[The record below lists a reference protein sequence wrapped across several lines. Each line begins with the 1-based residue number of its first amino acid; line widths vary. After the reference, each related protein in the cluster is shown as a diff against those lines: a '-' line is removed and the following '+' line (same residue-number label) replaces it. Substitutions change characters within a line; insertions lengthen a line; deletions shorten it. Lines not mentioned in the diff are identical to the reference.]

1 MQFRRKWSV
10 IQLKGNRDRA
20 SHAPEYHIKLL
31 LDGGREQLAGLL
43 GGTGCGCGIG
53 TALGGCRSGRRAG
66 GRGGGGGLHF
76 GLLVSGDSGARRH
89 HAGFL
94 AHLLG
99 VTLQLHGSNRT
110 ISGGGDHLA
119 QVLDAQI
126 ASRIHARH
134 RGFKI
139 VMRDHVTVIIEL
151 HHAAHQISGR
161 HIAGKHEDTKRARI
175 GGLPS
180 FGLTGSQIKNRSLTQ
195 AALTGSDTLQFDLI
209 AHVDLRVVFGLGGH
223 CGVTSEVRFTHE
235 NSDFGGVLSQEH
247 GFLGRSESAANHQ
260 HLLAGEELAVA
271 GGAVSHATACVFGLA
286 LEAQLARAGA
296 GGDEDAEGLDVA
308 TRSVHGFDV
317 AVHVKA
323 GGLGG
328 KEFSTEVLCLL
339 AHGLGERTTRGAAN
353 SRIVDDLVGDGD
365 LPAEIVFFENQHTVA
380 SAGQVQT
387 RGKARRSA
395 TNDYD
400 VIKIIGLSHD

>member
-53 TALGGCRSGRRAG
+53 TALDGCRSGRRAG
-66 GRGGGGGLHF
+66 GRGGLRF
-76 GLLVSGDSGARRH
+76 GLLVSANGGARRH

-110 ISGGGDHLA
+110 IGGGGDHLA

-151 HHAAHQISGR
+151 HHAAHQIGGG
-161 HIAGKHEDTKRARI
+161 HIAGEHEDTEGAGV
-175 GGLPS
+175 GGLP
-180 FGLTGSQIKNRSLTQ
+180 R
-195 AALTGSDTLQFDLI
+195 
-209 AHVDLRVVFGLGGH
+209 
-223 CGVTSEVRFTHE
+223 
-235 NSDFGGVLSQEH
+235 
-247 GFLGRSESAANHQ
+247 
-260 HLLAGEELAVA
+260 
-271 GGAVSHATACVFGLA
+271 FGLA
-286 LEAQLARAGA
+286 
-296 GGDEDAEGLDVA
+296 
-308 TRSVHGFDV
+308 
-317 AVHVKA
+317 
-323 GGLGG
+323 GG
-328 KEFSTEVLCLL
+328 K
-339 AHGLGERTTRGAAN
+339 
-353 SRIVDDLVGDGD
+353 
-365 LPAEIVFFENQHTVA
+365 
-380 SAGQVQT
+380 VQ
-387 RGKARRSA
+387 
-395 TNDYD
+395 D
-400 VIKIIGLSHD
+400 